1 MADGVRVLY
10 VGEQAD
16 GARVR
21 ALNATTDV
29 AEVVT
34 APDGASVVD
43 ALSGHD
49 IDCIA
54 CEDGLPGMDAISVL
68 RLVRDTDPAIPF
80 VLYAIDGSESLAAD
94 AISAGVTDY
103 VTAGEADGVEHLI
116 DTLVSAARRY
126 QAEQDVAL
134 LNDLARNVYERITD
148 AFFAL
153 DRDWRF
159 TYINQEAENLLE
171 VTAERIVGENVWEIF
186 PESVG
191 STFYTEF
198 HRAIATQNPV
208 IFEESFGPLDKQF
221 EVRAFPSEDGLS
233 IHFRQTIAGEST
245 RGDHLMELTSVL
257 SYDLADSIDNARAA
271 LTSAQASH
279 SATEE
284 LDDIEAALD
293 RMDDLINHSITL
305 ANEEDYSTTN
315 STG

>member
-1 MADGVRVLY
+1 MDDGVRVLY
-10 VGEQAD
+10 VGDHAD
-16 GARVR
+16 GKRAR
-21 ALNATTDV
+21 ALDATAAV
-29 AEVVT
+29 AGVVT

-43 ALSGHD
+43 ALSEHD
-49 IDCIA
+49 VDCIA
-54 CEDGLPGMDAISVL
+54 CEDGLAGIDALGVL
-68 RLVRDTDPAIPF
+68 RLVRDADPAIPF
-80 VLYAIDGSESLAAD
+80 VLYATDGDEKLAAD

-103 VTAGEADGVEHLI
+103 VRADEEESLDRLA

-171 VTAERIVGENVWEIF
+171 VTAERIVGENVWEVF

-208 IFEESFGPLDKQF
+208 TFEESFGPLDKQF
-221 EVRAFPSEDGLS
+221 EVRAYPSEDGLS
-233 IHFRQTIAGEST
+233 IHFRQTVAGEST

-271 LTSAQASH
+271 LDSAQS
-279 SATEE
+279 SNPDIDD
-284 LDDIEAALD
+284 LDDVEAALD
-293 RMDDLINHSITL
+293 RMDDLVNHSITL
-305 ANEEDYSTTN
+305 ANEGDYSTTN